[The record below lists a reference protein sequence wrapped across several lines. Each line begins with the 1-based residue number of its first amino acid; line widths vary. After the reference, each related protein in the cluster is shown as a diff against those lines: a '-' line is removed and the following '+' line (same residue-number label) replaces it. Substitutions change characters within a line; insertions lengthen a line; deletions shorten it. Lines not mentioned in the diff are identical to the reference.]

1 MQLRSIVVRCL
12 VRCALPSSSDEV
24 NLVQEEVRQV
34 VTTLIYYTLTGRT
47 HEKIYK
53 SKQKPPMHNEYN
65 SRDAFRL
72 GTLGGA
78 EALNLADQIGSIEV
92 GKKADLLVFDA
103 MTANLA
109 GIRDPF
115 HGIVFHAS
123 DADIAMV
130 MVDGEIVKRDGKL
143 TKFEWAKVARELMD
157 SADAVRQRFPEN
169 TLEEMWQRFYS
180 QGGGPSHWA
189 K

>member
-1 MQLRSIVVRCL
+1 MLPLSTAVTCSCRCEL
-12 VRCALPSSSDEV
+12 HSNLNEVKKSNFLALHLS
-24 NLVQEEVRQV
+24 
-34 VTTLIYYTLTGRT
+34 LIPLIGRT

-53 SKQKPPMHNEYN
+53 TKQAPPLHNQYN

-78 EALNLADQIGSIEV
+78 EALNMADQIGTIEV
-92 GKKADLLVFDA
+92 GKKADLLIFDA

-115 HGIVFHAS
+115 QGIVFHAS
-123 DADIAMV
+123 DADITTV
-130 MVDGEIVKRDGKL
+130 LVDGEIVKKDGKL
-143 TKFEWAKVARELMD
+143 AKFEWATVAQELVGRAEGLRE
-157 SADAVRQRFPEN
+157 RFPDHE
-169 TLEEMWQRFYS
+169 LEERWQKYHAQS
-180 QGGGPSHWA
+180 DGPTQWA